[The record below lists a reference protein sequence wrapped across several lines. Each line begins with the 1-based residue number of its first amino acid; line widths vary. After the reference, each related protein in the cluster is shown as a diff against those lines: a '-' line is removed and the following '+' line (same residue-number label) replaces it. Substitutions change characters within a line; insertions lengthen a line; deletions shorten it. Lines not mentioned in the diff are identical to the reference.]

1 MPYQYIFKKEKSEI
15 VKICWHL
22 IHKLTSNTQT
32 AKSPAHPGQGGG
44 FVLFHLFV
52 VRQAEYIYCPSKILR
67 DSGIVVAVA
76 GTNTLS
82 KGSVI
87 FNTFPQTGTL
97 FIYSEFLC
105 KVETFGHSK
114 QETFLFY
121 LIYFILFFDH
131 FFSFQHLAQYTMI
144 MTLSY
149 KTPLVRV
156 AYNFLTS
163 ALLSFLNILIL
174 SPK

>member
-1 MPYQYIFKKEKSEI
+1 MLTS
-15 VKICWHL
+15 L
-22 IHKLTSNTQT
+22 IHKLQSPPP
-32 AKSPAHPGQGGG
+32 PAHPGQGGG

-121 LIYFILFFDH
+121 LIYCILFFDH
-131 FFSFQHLAQYTMI
+131 FFSFQHFAQYTMI

-174 SPK
+174 SPKLHDFVIKRVLVM